1 MILSRE
7 AVRLLRWMR
16 RNDEWKYRD
25 ELEKKCK
32 YFSYRSFTALRTK
45 KLIDACVFEDEVPDC
60 DEYGGTFY
68 PEHYRINDA
77 GHAYLETVSVNWIP
91 ELREWIAIGISVI
104 ALIVS
109 IIALISG
116 LAQ

>member
-1 MILSRE
+1 MELSRE
-7 AVRLLRWMR
+7 AIRLLRWMR
-16 RNDEWKYRD
+16 RNDEWKYRS

-32 YFSYRSFTALRTK
+32 YFTYRSFNALRAK
-45 KLIDACVFEDEVPDC
+45 QLIDNCVFEDEVPDC
-60 DEYGGTFY
+60 DEYGSTVY

-77 GHAYLETVSVNWIP
+77 GYAYLETISVNWIP
-91 ELREWIAIGISVI
+91 ELREWIAICISVI

-116 LAQ
+116 LAK